1 MHCRKP
7 RRRIPHPIVYAA
19 GATCAAL
26 WPALALA
33 QSDPVTTTVA
43 AATPIFWYILAAA
56 LALLVPAGLILIGV
70 SGLPGQQAWD
80 SALGA
85 LGAVGVVAAVYWM
98 IGFALQFGGIGL
110 VYPQPGLRALVWE
123 WSPLSADWGM
133 GWGMAGLSGWMLSGA
148 GVTALTYGLFLSHLP
163 WVMTATALVVLA
175 LRGRAP
181 ALVTLLI
188 AAVVGGIVY
197 PLAGNW
203 VQGGGWLSA
212 LGRNLNLGH
221 GFVDFGGAGTV
232 FLVAAGF
239 ALAALVVWRP
249 PATGP
254 RHDPPAV
261 QLPLLAVVGAL
272 VMLAGGA
279 GWLWSNP
286 LQVSVLTDVAL
297 LRGSLNV
304 VLSAAAGSLIPLVYT
319 WFVRG
324 TSHPTLSAR
333 GLVAGLI
340 AGMALGPFVQ
350 PGTAFLTGILAG
362 LTVPFVTY
370 IVDTRLGLHD
380 ATGIL
385 SAAGLPAILGLLMVG
400 LLADG
405 VAGLGWQMTG
415 LESHLG
421 VTGQGVSGLFVAQ
434 GFAVDFPGQFQ
445 AQLIGVVAL
454 GLWGLLT
461 GLAVC
466 VPLGLVTHNLERSAN
481 RRARRREEEM
491 VAPGNL
497 AVPLAEAER
506 SLD

>member
-1 MHCRKP
+1 M
-7 RRRIPHPIVYAA
+7 IPATVFAQAESTPLSGSAA
-19 GATCAAL
+19 
-26 WPALALA
+26 
-33 QSDPVTTTVA
+33 
-43 AATPIFWYILAAA
+43 PIFWYVLAAA
-56 LALLVPAGLILIGV
+56 LALFVPAGLVLIGV
-70 SGLPGQQAWD
+70 SGLPGRQAWD
-80 SALGA
+80 TALGA
-85 LGAVGVVAAVYWM
+85 LGAIGVVAAVYWFM
-98 IGFALQFGGIGL
+98 GFALQFGGIGL
-110 VYPQPGLRALVWE
+110 VYPQAELRALVWE
-123 WSPLSADWGM
+123 WSPLPADWGM

-148 GVTALTYGLFLSHLP
+148 NVTALTYGLFLSHLP
-163 WVMTATALVVLA
+163 WVMTSTALVVMS

-188 AAVVGGIVY
+188 AVLVGGIVY

-203 VQGGGWLSA
+203 VQGGGWLNA

-239 ALAALVVWRP
+239 AMAALIVWRQAP
-249 PATGP
+249 PIP
-254 RHDPPAV
+254 RHEPPTV

-272 VMLAGGA
+272 VVLAGGA

-286 LQVSVLTDVAL
+286 LQVSVLSDVAL

-304 VLSAAAGSLIPLVYT
+304 VLSAGGGSLIPLVYT

-324 TSHPTLSAR
+324 ESHPTLSAR

-340 AGMALGPFVQ
+340 AGLALGPFVQ
-350 PGTAFLTGILAG
+350 PGAAFLTGVLAG

-370 IVDTRLGLHD
+370 TVDSRLGLND

-385 SAAGLPAILGLLMVG
+385 SAAGLPAVIGLLMVG

-405 VAGLGWQMTG
+405 VAGVGWQMTG
-415 LESHLG
+415 LEGHMG
-421 VTGQGVSGLFVAQ
+421 VTGQGVSGLLVAR
-434 GFAVDFPGQFQ
+434 GFAPDFPAQFQ
-445 AQLIGVVAL
+445 AQLIGTVAL

-466 VPLGLVTHNLERSAN
+466 VPLGLLTHNLERSAN
-481 RRARRREEEM
+481 RRAQRREEATIASAN
-491 VAPGNL
+491 V
-497 AVPLAEAER
+497 AVPLAEAESR
-506 SLD
+506 LER